1 VGAPD
6 AARAALGGA
15 QPGHVLAAETDH
27 AVVGPLRAGEHV
39 QQRRLARAVGADDPD
54 GVARRHVDRD
64 AVEHDERAELA
75 ADVLGAEE
83 GSAWRR
89 A

>member
-1 VGAPD
+1 MGAPD

-15 QPGHVLAAETDH
+15 QPGHVLAPEAHD
-27 AVVGPLRAGEHV
+27 AVVGALRAGEHV
-39 QQRRLARAVGADDPD
+39 EQRRLARAVGADDPD
-54 GVARRHVDRD
+54 GVARRHVERH
-64 AVEHDERAELA
+64 AVQHDERAELA